1 VAVGDVVEPLGNVI
15 TVLLG
20 DAIALRGYL
29 APGGVVAVGDG
40 LYSISTWN
48 TEQLWCDMS
57 PKTEF

>member
-40 LYSISTWN
+40 LLLNIYVEYRST
-48 TEQLWCDMS
+48 LV
-57 PKTEF
+57 